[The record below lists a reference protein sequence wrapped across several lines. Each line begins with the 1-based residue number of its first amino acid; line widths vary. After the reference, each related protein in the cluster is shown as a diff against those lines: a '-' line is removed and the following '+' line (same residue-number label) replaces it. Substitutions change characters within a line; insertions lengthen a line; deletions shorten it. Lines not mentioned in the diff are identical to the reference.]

1 MNIYLVKTND
11 NGEAYVA
18 AENFASAIECCKE
31 DFKKHAFE
39 DIESIKEIGELSAF
53 YNGDEILFF

>member
-18 AENFASAIECCKE
+18 AENFRGAIECCKE
-31 DFKKHAFE
+31 DFTEDAFE
-39 DIESIKEIGELSAF
+39 DIESINEIGELTVLR
-53 YNGDEILFF
+53 NGDEILFF